1 MICRTEGQKTYQIR
15 IPPSPKPVCFWQS
28 LPTHRGRTI
37 GPCLVDTHVNR
48 PTPSNGANAHFIVPP
63 LTSPSSVPKET
74 DYNAKIYRN
83 PVFPHNMFLLPRIP
97 LSVASPV
104 LPPHKPDMSA
114 SRPFSHRLHE
124 YPIPKILQT
133 SAHRQPF
140 FF

>member
-15 IPPSPKPVCFWQS
+15 IPPSPKPVCFWKS

-63 LTSPSSVPKET
+63 LTFPLFFTPSVPKET
-74 DYNAKIYRN
+74 DYNVHSSKIYGN
-83 PVFPHNMFLLPRIP
+83 PIFLTTCFLLPRIP

-104 LPPHKPDMSA
+104 LPPHESDMSA

-124 YPIPKILQT
+124 YPIPKIL
-133 SAHRQPF
+133 
-140 FF
+140 